1 MKKKSVVYVLLSILV
16 GFCIGKYIYNGY
28 TSEAKGVFNE
38 TNGKS
43 DIYLVQY
50 GVYSSNDLMVQ
61 NTKKLKNYFYYVD
74 DNKYYVLIG
83 ITKNKD
89 LREKIVSAQGITDE
103 VYMKKIS
110 IDNVTF
116 LESLNQYDN
125 LVLETDN
132 KSTILTAEK
141 QILSKYEELVLRS
154 E

>member
-1 MKKKSVVYVLLSILV
+1 MKKKSVIYVLLSILI

-28 TSEAKGVFNE
+28 SMEAENVFKDSNK
-38 TNGKS
+38 NS
-43 DIYLVQY
+43 DVYLVQY
-50 GVYSSNDLMVQ
+50 GVYSNNDLMLQ

-74 DNKYYVLIG
+74 DNKYHVLIG
-83 ITKNKD
+83 ITKNID
-89 LREKIVSAQGITDE
+89 LKEKIMNAQGIKDD
-103 VYMKKIS
+103 VYMKKVN

-125 LVLETDN
+125 LVLNTSD

-141 QILSKYEELVLRS
+141 QILSKYEELILRS